1 MSLVEEC
8 WHLCPRCGCDYFHLV
23 PSTSDL
29 DEWRRFCRRCVAT
42 GKVDAV
48 GVEVRRN
55 QMNEREQLIA
65 ALMNPETSS
74 VVDFEASYKD
84 LYVYGCD
91 RAWASRIA
99 DRIIAEG
106 DVKRSLEIMS
116 DEVLRNGV
124 RKLNI
129 EHREREIA
137 QLERAISAGQ
147 EQRRPISH
155 GPAEDYAIRG
165 GQPGSW
171 FEIEDPYGGGGA
183 EYVQSGAPVRHEM
196 ERKVRSAFAR

>member
-129 EHREREIA
+129 DHREREIA

-165 GQPGSW
+165 GQPG
-171 FEIEDPYGGGGA
+171 
-183 EYVQSGAPVRHEM
+183 
-196 ERKVRSAFAR
+196 